1 MAGLSIRADREGSMA
16 RRFFSRHWFKR
27 EIVIL
32 LALLVAAGVPALVG
46 EAAGLAPP
54 ASAGPQGSPINTRV
68 VMVSSTSTIRYNG
81 FLFTAS
87 VNCPSGM
94 TALGGG
100 AKIIDTQ

>member
-1 MAGLSIRADREGSMA
+1 L
-16 RRFFSRHWFKR
+16 KR

-32 LALLVAAGVPALVG
+32 LALLVAAGVTALVG

-54 ASAGPQGSPINTRV
+54 ASAGPAGSPINTRV
-68 VMVSSTSTIRYNG
+68 VMVSSTSTSIYDS
-81 FLFTAS
+81 FLVTAS

-100 AKIIDTQ
+100 AKLIDAQGNETPGGAS